1 MFLSRTPERIE
12 TERHLRDVARLEEVR
27 RLEDLLVAYAVLLHR
42 FLKGGGETCERESM
56 MLPIHP
62 RPFFCGQ
69 QPPILTH
76 LKGADVLHEQ
86 EGWPACLELLDRA
99 RRDLVHELAKHH
111 AVLQYLRV

>member
-1 MFLSRTPERIE
+1 
-12 TERHLRDVARLEEVR
+12 
-27 RLEDLLVAYAVLLHR
+27 
-42 FLKGGGETCERESM
+42 
-56 MLPIHP
+56 MLTIHP

-111 AVLQYLRV
+111 AVLQYLSEVPRWHGFPHHGLDPLEDLLLLIGVARGHVSSRWKIESPH